1 MHQEDDILV
10 RRTLCG
16 DKSAFALLVERY
28 QGVVYRI
35 AYREVGNHHDAED
48 IAQEAFLKAYRKL
61 KTLKDP
67 NVFPSWLYAITVNLC
82 KSWWRKRKRE
92 VETTELSEAP
102 LELAT
107 WQLYAQQEQKTT
119 LWNAVMAL
127 AEKDRRIMTMFYRD
141 GYSTQEIG
149 EQMGI
154 TQNQVLVRLHRARQ
168 KLKEEFIMAH
178 QTYASGEMQPTFIEQ
193 VMNALP
199 KQYSAPWHPIISL
212 GLGKSAALV
221 TATIVALAIGFG
233 SLLHN
238 ETSNEVP
245 PPITPRSDEAMG
257 VFLFTASDQQLSLG
271 ISALQTATEGKEHKL
286 PAGQPGA
293 VVWGKGRDIEGIVQI
308 AEPVYH
314 GGSLWATQTA
324 PKGYEKWVNERSKI
338 KLSFLEKQIPLS
350 SEELFKQPLLLISGN
365 KPVELNEAEREN
377 LRKYLAEKGGLLVVD
392 EVPGEPGGFVSSIQ
406 KILKELLP
414 DSQTIRVKNEL
425 EIYNLYYEM
434 GGPPAG
440 VEEANKK
447 YLEGTFLNGNLL
459 ALYSDRNYWQ
469 YLMEDTQD
477 LTEEEH
483 KQVVAIVE
491 ASQKLKK
498 PLPDWLIQIGKPHG
512 AKRFFCNVLIY
523 AITRGNIADYS
534 EYVP

>member
-1 MHQEDDILV
+1 MHPNDDILV

-16 DKSAFALLVERY
+16 DNSAFALLVERY

-35 AYREVGNHHDAED
+35 AYREVENHHDAED

-92 VETTELSEAP
+92 VETTELSETPLAP
-102 LELAT
+102 AT
-107 WQLYAQQEQKTT
+107 WQFYAQQEQRTA
-119 LWNAVMAL
+119 LWDAVMAL

-178 QTYASGEMQPTFIEQ
+178 QTYAIGEMQTSFIDQ

-212 GLGKSAALV
+212 GLGKSVALV

-271 ISALQTATEGKEHKL
+271 ISALQSTIDQEERKL
-286 PAGQPGA
+286 PADQPGA
-293 VVWGKGRDIEGIVQI
+293 VVWGKGREIRGVVQI
-308 AEPVYH
+308 AEPCH
-314 GGSLWATQTA
+314 QGGSLWATKAA
-324 PKGYEKWVNERSKI
+324 PQGYEKWVNERSKI

-365 KPVELNEAEREN
+365 KPVELDEAERMN
-377 LRKYLAEKGGLLVVD
+377 LRKYLVEKGGLLVVD
-392 EVPGEPGGFVSSIQ
+392 EIPGDPSGFVSSMQ
-406 KILKELLP
+406 KILTEILP
-414 DSQTIRVKNEL
+414 ESQTTRVKNDH
-425 EIYNLYYEM
+425 EIYRIFYEM

-440 VEEANKK
+440 AEEDNQK

-459 ALYSDRNYWQ
+459 ALYSDRNYWL
-469 YLMEDTQD
+469 YLSKDAPD
-477 LTEEEH
+477 YTEEERE
-483 KQVVAIVE
+483 QLLELYEVG
-491 ASQKLKK
+491 K
-498 PLPDWLIQIGKPHG
+498 PYPDWARKKLARSLGT
-512 AKRFFCNVLIY
+512 KRFFCNVLIY
-523 AITRGNIADYS
+523 AITRGNSADYS
-534 EYVP
+534 DYVP